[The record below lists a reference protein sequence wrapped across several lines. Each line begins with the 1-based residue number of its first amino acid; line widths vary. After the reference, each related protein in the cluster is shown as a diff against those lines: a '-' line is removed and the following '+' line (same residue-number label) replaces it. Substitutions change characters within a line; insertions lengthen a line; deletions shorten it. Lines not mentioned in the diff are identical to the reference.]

1 MRLLQEIARG
11 RLTGDEPLVGA
22 AIGVG
27 MTAEA
32 AERGGAD
39 FLLALNAG
47 RYRVMGAASIAAM
60 LPLDDSNRFTDTF
73 ARREILDQVAI
84 PVFFGACAFNPQL
97 DLSAFMREVA
107 DAGYHGVA
115 NFPTVTHYDGSF
127 RKALEEAG
135 IGYAREVEMLR
146 QAKARGLVAFGYAKT
161 RNEIQQMLDAEID
174 VICLNFGW
182 NAGGSRGV
190 PQIFTIEEA
199 ADRARRIIHQVRQV
213 RPETICLVEGGP
225 IVNPEDMYR
234 VCRDARADGYVGGST
249 LDRLPLELSVMQVT
263 SAFKAISVLREA
275 DQAQS
280 KEIARAARL
289 AGVAGQ
295 SAEIRDMLGQVVRL
309 AGMSLPVLIVG
320 ERGLGR
326 TTLARSIHAL
336 GKRRGPAIVFNAR
349 TNEANHEEFL
359 FGAEPSYGRVR
370 RNGAMETA
378 QATIILEDADYLSD
392 AAQRKLSDLLERG
405 EFERVGGERAVQAQ
419 AWLVAIM
426 TPSSHAG
433 NGLIPELVHHFSASR
448 IDVPALRD
456 RPEDI
461 PAYAR
466 LVLEAVGVSRS
477 AAALEITADGMRRLF
492 AHSWPDNTR
501 ELRRVVERAAVACE
515 THMIGAQDVA
525 IAIESGNEAM
535 EPRTPPMEEKEWILD
550 ALRRN
555 RFRRGKTAQFLGL
568 SRKTLYNKMR
578 RHGLLE

>member
-1 MRLLQEIARG
+1 MKLLQEIAKG

-73 ARREILDQVAI
+73 ARREILDQVSI
-84 PVFFGACAFNPQL
+84 PVFFGACSFNPQI
-97 DLSAFMREVA
+97 DLSAFMGEVA

-115 NFPTVTHYDGSF
+115 NFPTATHYDGSF

-146 QAKARGLVAFGYAKT
+146 QAKKRGLVAFGYAKS
-161 RNEIQQMLDAEID
+161 RDEIRQVLEAEVD
-174 VICLNFGW
+174 VICVNFGW

-190 PQIFTIEEA
+190 AQMFTIEEA
-199 ADRARRIIHQVRQV
+199 ADRARRIIHQIRQV

-225 IVNPEDMYR
+225 IVNPDDMYR
-234 VCRDARADGYVGGST
+234 VCRDAKADGYVGGST

-280 KEIARAARL
+280 KEIAHAARL

-295 SAEIRDMLGQVVRL
+295 SDAIRSMLEQVVRL
-309 AGMSLPVLIVG
+309 AGTSLPVLIVG

-336 GKRRGPAIVFNAR
+336 GKRRGPAIVLNAR
-349 TNEANHEEFL
+349 TGDGDHEEFL
-359 FGAEPSYGRVR
+359 FGAEPAFGRVR
-370 RNGAMETA
+370 RSGAMETA
-378 QATIILEDADYLSD
+378 NATLIVEDADHLSQG
-392 AAQRKLSDLLERG
+392 AQKRLADLLERG
-405 EFERVGGERAVQAQ
+405 QFERVGGERPVQAQ
-419 AWLVAIM
+419 ARLVAII
-426 TPSSHAG
+426 TPPSRPAG
-433 NGLIPELVHHFSASR
+433 GLVAELQHHFGASR

-461 PAYAR
+461 PSYAR
-466 LVLEAVGVSRS
+466 LVLEAVGVSRN
-477 AAALEITADGMRRLF
+477 ATPLEISADGIRTLF

-501 ELRRVVERAAVACE
+501 ELRRVVERAAVASE
-515 THMIGAQDVA
+515 SRLIGAAEVA
-525 IAIESGNEAM
+525 LAIDDRKRDTVAQ
-535 EPRTPPMEEKEWILD
+535 PPMEEKEWIVD

-555 RFRRGKTAQFLGL
+555 RFRRGKTAAFLGI

-578 RHGLLE
+578 RHGLME

>member
-84 PVFFGACAFNPQL
+84 PVFFGACAFNPQI

-161 RNEIQQMLDAEID
+161 RNEIQQMLDAKID

-263 SAFKAISVLREA
+263 SAFKAVSVLREA

-295 SAEIRDMLGQVVRL
+295 SAEIRDMLAQAVRL
-309 AGMSLPVLIVG
+309 AGTSLPVLVVG

-349 TNEANHEEFL
+349 TSDTDHEEFL

-370 RNGAMETA
+370 RTGAMETA
-378 QATIILEDADYLSD
+378 HATIIIEDADHLSE
-392 AAQRKLSDLLERG
+392 ATQRRCADLLERG
-405 EFERVGGERAVQAQ
+405 EFERVGGERPVQAQ
-419 AWLVAIM
+419 ARFVAIM
-426 TPSSHAG
+426 TPAT
-433 NGLIPELVHHFSASR
+433 NGGGLLPELLHHFGASR

-515 THMIGAQDVA
+515 TSMIGAHDIAVA
-525 IAIESGNEAM
+525 IETRNSAM
-535 EPRTPPMEEKEWILD
+535 ESRPPPMEEKEWILD

>member
-47 RYRVMGAASIAAM
+47 RYRVMGAASIASM
-60 LPLDDSNRFTDTF
+60 LPLDDSNRFTDAF

-84 PVFFGACAFNPQL
+84 PVFFGACAFNPEL
-97 DLSAFMREVA
+97 DLAAFMREVA

-127 RKALEEAG
+127 RTALEEAG

-146 QAKARGLVAFGYAKT
+146 QAKASGLVAFGYAKT
-161 RNEIQQMLDAEID
+161 RNEIQQMLDAKID

-182 NAGGSRGV
+182 NAGGTRAV

-213 RPETICLVEGGP
+213 RAETICVVEGGP

-234 VCRDARADGYVGGST
+234 VCRDAKADGYVGGST

-280 KEIARAARL
+280 KEIAHAARL

-295 SAEIRDMLGQVVRL
+295 SAAIRAMLEQAVRL
-309 AGMSLPVLIVG
+309 AGTSLPIFVVG

-349 TNEANHEEFL
+349 TSEADHDEFL
-359 FGAEPSYGRVR
+359 FGAEPSFGRVR

-378 QATIILEDADYLSD
+378 HATIIVEDADHLSEGT
-392 AAQRKLSDLLERG
+392 QKKLADLLERG
-405 EFERVGGERAVQAQ
+405 EFERVGGERPVQAQ
-419 AWLVAIM
+419 ARLVAI
-426 TPSSHAG
+426 TVPPSRSG
-433 NGLIPELVHHFSASR
+433 DGLLPELAHHLGASR
-448 IDVPALRD
+448 IEVPALRD

-466 LVLEAVGVSRS
+466 LVLQAVGIGRGTDP
-477 AAALEITADGMRRLF
+477 LEITADGIRTLF

-515 THMIGAQDVA
+515 TRTIGAADIA
-525 IAIESGNEAM
+525 AAIEDRNRAQHAVQ
-535 EPRTPPMEEKEWILD
+535 PMREKEWILD

-555 RFRRGKTAQFLGL
+555 RFRRGKTAEFLGL